1 MKNMRQFIWT
11 ICCVWLLSACT
22 QQEIIDT
29 GISSPYHNCSIMEYL
44 RSDDYNWELTVQMIE
59 HAGLTDLFE
68 GEVDSLPEI
77 TFWGITSYSI
87 QRFIFDSQENEDP
100 TSVYMKVTDIPR
112 EVCREF
118 LLKHV
123 SKGKILKAD
132 IAYRNKEYEINAP
145 EQDGGTW
152 ITCLA
157 GNRFIAYLEGSDYAG
172 VPDAGEVNLRCWS
185 PTWGKIPMA
194 SPDIQPLNG
203 VVHALNYSYRL
214 GHI

>member
-1 MKNMRQFIWT
+1 MKQLFLI
-11 ICCVWLLSACT
+11 ICCLGNLVACT
-22 QQEIIDT
+22 QQEVINT
-29 GISSPYHNCSIMEYL
+29 GVSSPYHDCSIMEYL
-44 RSDDYNWELTVQMIE
+44 RGDTYNWELTVQMIE

-87 QRFIFDSQENEDP
+87 QRFIFDSQENDDP
-100 TSVYMKVTDIPR
+100 NYVYTKVTDIPQDL
-112 EVCREF
+112 CREI

-123 SKGKILKAD
+123 SKGKILKSD
-132 IAYRNKEYEINAP
+132 IAYRNKEYEINEP
-145 EQDGGTW
+145 GQDGGTW

-157 GNRFIAYLEGSDYAG
+157 GNRFIAYLEKKAYAD
-172 VPDAGEVNLRCWS
+172 VPEAGETNLRCWS

>member
-29 GISSPYHNCSIMEYL
+29 GISSPYHNCSIMEY
-44 RSDDYNWELTVQMIE
+44 
-59 HAGLTDLFE
+59 E

-118 LLKHV
+118 LLKHD